1 MAEPEGEGGVTS
13 VGPPSAAIDMEL
25 ASAGLREEEPA
36 PRGFTRPSLRL
47 GLQLSMRKKRRA
59 RNEREEVD
67 GRFQR
72 NTAASSSLP
81 QNYRRSGESG
91 PGRMR
96 RASSLQQISS
106 YDRWEELTVTFG
118 SLRQSSRRLEDRIAQ
133 QYVMP
138 ISSHFP
144 PASTSLLPSST
155 VVRRCATSRTTHGGM
170 SGDTSRMW

>member
-1 MAEPEGEGGVTS
+1 MKCVVDNQWLWVMAELEGEQGVTS
-13 VGPPSAAIDMEL
+13 ADPRSAAIDMEL
-25 ASAGLREEEPA
+25 ANTEVRGEDPA
-36 PRGFTRPSLRL
+36 QRGFTRPSVRL
-47 GLQLSMRKKRRA
+47 GLQLSMRKKRRTG
-59 RNEREEVD
+59 NEREEAD

-81 QNYRRSGESG
+81 HTYRRSGESG

-138 ISSHFP
+138 INSHFL
-144 PASTSLLPSST
+144 PASTFFPLSSP
-155 VVRRCATSRTTHGGM
+155 VVRL
-170 SGDTSRMW
+170 